1 MAKKDYYNILGVGKN
16 ADADAIKSA
25 YRKLAVKYHPDK
37 QQGKT
42 EEEKKAAEEKFKEV
56 AEAYQVL
63 SDADKRQRYDRFG
76 TIDGDFGGGM
86 SADDLFR
93 QMMHGFGG
101 FGFSSFDDVF
111 GGGGKRRMRGQD
123 LVVNVNLTIE
133 EAYNLSRKTIRF
145 DNDVK
150 CSDCNGSGSRDG
162 KTEVCQH
169 CHGSGVIVKK
179 TENGFVH
186 LERQTMC
193 PHCNGTGVSIKNYCR
208 KCNGLGVVRK
218 EVEETFDLPIGVTD
232 NVSFKIRGKGKACHR
247 NLGENG
253 DLVISVRVLPSNGF
267 SVNQENPYDLDYVM
281 NVGVLDCIT
290 GCEKFFKHVDG
301 KDYRITIKPGTTN
314 GYTIRLRNLGLM
326 NLSNGA
332 RGFLNVRI
340 REVMP
345 EKLSKDEKSLI
356 DKLKNSKNFK

>member
-1 MAKKDYYNILGVGKN
+1 MAKKDYYNILGVDKN

-111 GGGGKRRMRGQD
+111 GGGAKRRMRGQD

-150 CSDCNGSGSRDG
+150 CPDCNGSGSRDG
-162 KTEVCQH
+162 KTEVCHH
-169 CHGSGVIVKK
+169 CHGSGVIVEK
-179 TENGFVH
+179 TVNGFVH

-290 GCEKFFKHVDG
+290 GCEKLFRHVDG

-326 NLSNGA
+326 NSSNGA